1 MKKLVYGFVCA
12 ITIVAMS
19 LNLLAQTQSKQK
31 AKRDNLQL
39 TAGTPVTG
47 SGTVGRISKWLSLNS
62 VGDSNITED
71 KFGKVGIGTTTPTSP
86 LTVQG
91 MIETTLGGYK
101 FPDGTMQTTAGLASV
116 FRDSTLKGN
125 GTQASPLGIAFPL
138 RVDTFVQFG
147 SVIEVSNGNVA
158 SHGITATGGVDGG
171 VGVRGYGGNANLP
184 GYGVLGVGGNSSIFS
199 GG

>member
-71 KFGKVGIGTTTPTSP
+71 KFGKVGIGTSTPTSP

-91 MIETTLGGYK
+91 MIETTLGGLK
-101 FPDGTMQTTAGLASV
+101 FPDGTVQSTAAVSGLQSI
-116 FRDSTLKGN
+116 FHDPTLRGN
-125 GTQASPLGIAFPL
+125 GTSTSPLGVTLPL
-138 RVDTFVQFG
+138 TALAQSPIHSRPQ
-147 SVIEVSNGNVA
+147 SVRSAVPA
-158 SHGITATGGVDGG
+158 S
-171 VGVRGYGGNANLP
+171 
-184 GYGVLGVGGNSSIFS
+184 S
-199 GG
+199 